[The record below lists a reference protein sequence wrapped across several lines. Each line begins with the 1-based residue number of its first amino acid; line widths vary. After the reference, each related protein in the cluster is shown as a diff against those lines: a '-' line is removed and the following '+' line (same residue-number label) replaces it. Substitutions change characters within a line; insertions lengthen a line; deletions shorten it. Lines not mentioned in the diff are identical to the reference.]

1 MTHSAP
7 TLLFAILALLGFSG
21 REQPGA
27 GEGVQLPDPVPAPAP
42 LALRVDLPDLAP
54 VGMVIPFRVALANQG
69 DRAVQVELGGRPIAF
84 DLVVR
89 RPDGWI
95 VWRRLEHVPV
105 EMILVTRIVAAGEV
119 LTFDDHWDQR
129 DREGRRVAPGVYRVQ
144 AVLPVPGVPGGWGS
158 TIREVTITP

>member
-1 MTHSAP
+1 MHPVS
-7 TLLFAILALLGFSG
+7 TLLFAILALLGLSD
-21 REQPGA
+21 REHPGP
-27 GEGVQLPDPVPAPAP
+27 GERGQLPDPVPAPAS
-42 LALRVDLPDLAP
+42 LALRVALPDLAP

-84 DLVVR
+84 DLIVR
-89 RPDGWI
+89 NPTGQI
-95 VWRRLEHVPV
+95 VWRRLEGVPM
-105 EMILVTRIVAAGEV
+105 EMVLVTRTVAAGEV

-144 AVLPVPGVPGGWGS
+144 AVLPVPGVAGGWGS